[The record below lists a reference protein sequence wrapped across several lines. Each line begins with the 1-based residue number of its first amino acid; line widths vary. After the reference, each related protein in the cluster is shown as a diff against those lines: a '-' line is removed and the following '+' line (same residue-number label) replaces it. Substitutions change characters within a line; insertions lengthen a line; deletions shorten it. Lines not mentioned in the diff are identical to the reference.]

1 MAWTKHIPCAYSA
14 ASARWR
20 KARRPSCG
28 ALCRVRTLHRDSRRI
43 TGRTDRSD
51 SDDPEVELTA
61 IVIAGLA
68 RVWALATYTQVQ
80 RVSSLAALERAV
92 RADVT
97 RAAHLAA
104 PTLDAFDDLY
114 SRP

>member
-1 MAWTKHIPCAYSA
+1 MDEAHSLRLFRRFCEVAESSPTLRA
-14 ASARWR
+14 APYVELEGFTATV
-20 KARRPSCG
+20 G
-28 ALCRVRTLHRDSRRI
+28 ASLAERI
-43 TGRTDRSD
+43 GRD

-68 RVWALATYTQVQ
+68 RVWARATYTQVQ

-92 RADVT
+92 RADVI

-104 PTLDAFDDLY
+104 PTLDAFDNLDIG
-114 SRP
+114 P